1 MDDEQELLS
10 AEPARGEPEAE
21 RGPRVVVA
29 VDGSAGSRAALVF
42 ALQDAAR
49 RGLPVEAVIAYRPPD
64 LWVEFDVVGRREH
77 DRLRERVRVEME
89 ARVRALVDEVVREL
103 PAPAP
108 EVRVRAVLGTAA
120 DVLVRE
126 SRGADLL
133 VVGSRGHGGFA
144 SMLLGSTSI
153 QAALHATC
161 PVTVV
166 HSAEA
171 RRHRLRLHRERRAD
185 RAAEQGT
192 PLPVG

>member
-1 MDDEQELLS
+1 MIRSSKSRTEE
-10 AEPARGEPEAE
+10 E
-21 RGPRVVVA
+21 RTDPRVVAA

-49 RGLPVEAVIAYRPPD
+49 RGVPVEAVVAYRPPE
-64 LWVEFDVVGRREH
+64 LWVEFDVVGQAEH
-77 DRLRERVRVEME
+77 ERLRERVRAEME
-89 ARVRALVDEVVREL
+89 ARVRTLVDEVVGGL
-103 PAPAP
+103 PSPVP
-108 EVRVRAVLGTAA
+108 EVRVRAVMGTAA

-133 VVGSRGHGGFA
+133 VVGSRGHGGFS
-144 SMLLGSTSI
+144 SMLLGSTSM
-153 QAALHATC
+153 QCALHATC

-171 RRHRLRLHRERRAD
+171 RRHRIRLHRERRTEVAP
-185 RAAEQGT
+185 EQSG